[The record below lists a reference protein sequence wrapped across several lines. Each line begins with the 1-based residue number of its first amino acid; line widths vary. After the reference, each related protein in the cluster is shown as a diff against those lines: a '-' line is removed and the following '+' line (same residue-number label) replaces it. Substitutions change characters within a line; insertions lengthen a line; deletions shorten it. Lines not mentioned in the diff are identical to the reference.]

1 MKPRSADDA
10 VRAGAFDYVIV
21 GAGSAGS
28 VLADRLSDSGRDSL
42 CVIEAGPPDTNPFLH
57 IPAGF
62 TKTLYNP
69 AVTWQFKFAPSEGTA
84 GREITL
90 PQGRVFGGS
99 SSINGLVYN
108 RGQAADF
115 DAWEKLGNRG
125 WSYEDVLPYF
135 RRSER
140 RIAGD
145 DRYRGREGGL
155 AVSDN
160 DWIDPL
166 AETFIAGVVASG
178 IPRSVDYNGATQEGV
193 GYFQRMIHK
202 GRRVSAAGAFLR
214 PAMARKNVEVR
225 PNALAT
231 AILFEGK
238 RAIGVRYVTR
248 RDGGP
253 RDVLAR
259 REVIVSAGAIN
270 TTKLLQLSGIGPAK
284 LLQDL
289 GIPVRHD
296 LPGVGENFRDH
307 YFVRLVS
314 RIKGIV
320 SLNQRAHGPRL
331 AIEMAKWA
339 MRRPSILALS
349 PSLVHV
355 FWRSSDELSAPDLQ
369 FVFTPGSYRPGS
381 VYVLDD
387 FPAITCGFT
396 QQRPE
401 SVGYVR
407 ISSPDP
413 DAAPEIQPNY
423 LRSPIDQQVAI
434 RGMRMARAFMK
445 TPQLAPY
452 HDREELPG
460 AEVTSD
466 GGLLDYARKTGNT
479 GYHVMGTCS
488 MGPATNRMAV
498 VDAALRVHGLTG
510 LRVVDASV
518 MPLMVSANT
527 FAATLMVG
535 EKAADMIKKAAS
547 SDREA
552 TTLTRSVER
561 RAPLGAHAESVAGEE
576 PWTRGN

>member
-1 MKPRSADDA
+1 MKSSSADDTL
-10 VRAGAFDYVIV
+10 RGETFDYVIV
-21 GAGSAGS
+21 GAGTAGS
-28 VLADRLSDSGRDSL
+28 VLADRLSESGRSTL
-42 CVIEAGPPDTNPFLH
+42 CVIEAGPPDTNRYLH

-62 TKTLYNP
+62 TKTLYDP

-84 GREITL
+84 GRQIAL

-108 RGQAADF
+108 RGQAADY
-115 DAWEKLGNRG
+115 DAWAKLGNPG
-125 WSYEDVLPYF
+125 WSYEEVLPYF

-140 RIAGD
+140 RIGGD

-155 AVSDN
+155 DISDN

-178 IPRSVDYNGATQEGV
+178 IPRNVDYNGATQEGV

-202 GRRVSAAGAFLR
+202 GKRVSAARAFLR

-225 PNALAT
+225 PNAQVR
-231 AILFEGK
+231 AILLDGK
-238 RAIGVRYVTR
+238 RAIGVRYTTGP
-248 RDGGP
+248 DGGQ
-253 RDVLAR
+253 REVLAR
-259 REVIVSAGAIN
+259 REVLISAGTIN
-270 TTKLLQLSGIGPAK
+270 TTKLMQLSGIGPPQ

-289 GIPVRHD
+289 GIPVRHE

-314 RIKGIV
+314 RIKNIV

-331 AIEMAKWA
+331 VIEMAKWA
-339 MRRPSILALS
+339 MGRPSILALS

-355 FWRSSDELSAPDLQ
+355 FWKSSDELTAPDLQ

-381 VYVLDD
+381 VYVLDE

-396 QQRPE
+396 QERPE

-407 ISSPDP
+407 IKSPDP

-423 LRSPIDQQVAI
+423 LQASKDRQVVI
-434 RGMRMARAFMK
+434 RAMRMARAFMQ

-452 HDREELPG
+452 YDGEELPG

-466 GGLLDYARKTGNT
+466 EGLLDYARKTGNT
-479 GYHVMGTCS
+479 GYHVIGTCG
-488 MGPATNRMAV
+488 MGPASNPMAV
-498 VDAALRVHGLTG
+498 VDPELRVHGLTG

-527 FAATLMVG
+527 FAATSMVA
-535 EKAADMIKKAAS
+535 EKAADMIKKSAS
-547 SDREA
+547 
-552 TTLTRSVER
+552 L
-561 RAPLGAHAESVAGEE
+561 AH
-576 PWTRGN
+576 